1 MEITRL
7 KINIEDIYISKPL
20 EKETVFKIINE
31 HPSTIHSLYLIANEL
46 KSMHHFLEL
55 DNHPN
60 YSVSAYVSVYHGYCG
75 KAKQQIAIMRGMDAK
90 RKTRPFYKIV
100 YKIMSKP
107 SMREEFSFKHM
118 STNKNEIY
126 KLIDVFHKKT
136 EELCKTN
143 TF

>member
-1 MEITRL
+1 MEIIRL
-7 KINIEDIYISKPL
+7 KINIEDTFISKPL
-20 EKETVFKIINE
+20 EKETLFKIINE

-46 KSMHHFLEL
+46 KSMHHYLQL
-55 DNHPN
+55 DNHPD
-60 YSVSAYVSVYHGYCG
+60 YSISAYVSIYHGYCG
-75 KAKQQIAIMRGMDAK
+75 EAKRQIGIIKDMAEK

-100 YKIMSKP
+100 YKVLSKP

-118 STNKNEIY
+118 TTNKNEVY
-126 KLIDVFHKKT
+126 KLIDMFHKKT